1 MGDLA
6 SLDQLTESGAHSISE
21 IFTLPFLE
29 CYRNEAV
36 SAMIT
41 VIPLLTDR
49 TLTDYVDHP
58 THLH

>member
-29 CYRNEAV
+29 CYKNSKSNFSDDHCN
-36 SAMIT
+36 SAS
-41 VIPLLTDR
+41 LTDT
-49 TLTDYVDHP
+49 TLTD
-58 THLH
+58 